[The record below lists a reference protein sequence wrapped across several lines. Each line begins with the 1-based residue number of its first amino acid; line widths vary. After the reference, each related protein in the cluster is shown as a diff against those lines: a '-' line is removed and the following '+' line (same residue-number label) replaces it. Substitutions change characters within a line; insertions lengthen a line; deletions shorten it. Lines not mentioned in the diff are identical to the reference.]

1 MQLVLIL
8 LILLILLKVLRT
20 KNLLRGCLILRVKI
34 GSVAKSRNSDTFRR
48 SRTKSSFPI
57 AIASKLLQYGC
68 CNFVGVLNTAH
79 WPICALNIRQ
89 KKIFV
94 VSGTLA
100 LGPRGQWQIPIW
112 GRKKWNWAIFS
123 LRHYLGFGGCGS
135 GQLHPVGPFLG
146 PTEEIFGFRLGF
158 REKPFFSGPRLGIVI
173 WAILGHF
180 RPCNQVA

>member
-1 MQLVLIL
+1 MIAVLG
-8 LILLILLKVLRT
+8 
-20 KNLLRGCLILRVKI
+20 LLRGCLILRVKI

-79 WPICALNIRQ
+79 WPICALNISQ

-100 LGPRGQWQIPIW
+100 LGPRGQ
-112 GRKKWNWAIFS
+112 
-123 LRHYLGFGGCGS
+123 
-135 GQLHPVGPFLG
+135 
-146 PTEEIFGFRLGF
+146 
-158 REKPFFSGPRLGIVI
+158 
-173 WAILGHF
+173 
-180 RPCNQVA
+180 

>member
-20 KNLLRGCLILRVKI
+20 KNLLRGRLILRVKI
-34 GSVAKSRNSDTFRR
+34 GSIAKSRNSDTFRR

-57 AIASKLLQYGC
+57 AIASKILQYGC

-79 WPICALNIRQ
+79 WPICALNISQ

-100 LGPRGQWQIPIW
+100 LGPRGQ
-112 GRKKWNWAIFS
+112 
-123 LRHYLGFGGCGS
+123 
-135 GQLHPVGPFLG
+135 
-146 PTEEIFGFRLGF
+146 
-158 REKPFFSGPRLGIVI
+158 
-173 WAILGHF
+173 
-180 RPCNQVA
+180 

>member
-20 KNLLRGCLILRVKI
+20 KNLLRGWLILRVKI

-79 WPICALNIRQ
+79 WPICALNISQ
-89 KKIFV
+89 KKNCGFWDA
-94 VSGTLA
+94 G
-100 LGPRGQWQIPIW
+100 LGPQGTVADSHMGPEKMKLGNTQSPPLFVFW
-112 GRKKWNWAIFS
+112 GLWERPTTPRRPVPGTN
-123 LRHYLGFGGCGS
+123 LGN
-135 GQLHPVGPFLG
+135 
-146 PTEEIFGFRLGF
+146 FRF
-158 REKPFFSGPRLGIVI
+158 
-173 WAILGHF
+173 
-180 RPCNQVA
+180 

>member
-1 MQLVLIL
+1 M
-8 LILLILLKVLRT
+8 
-20 KNLLRGCLILRVKI
+20 KI

-79 WPICALNIRQ
+79 WPICALNINQ

-100 LGPRGQWQIPIW
+100 LGRVDSSRFPYGARKNETGGNSVSVIIW
-112 GRKKWNWAIFS
+112 V
-123 LRHYLGFGGCGS
+123 LGV
-135 GQLHPVGPFLG
+135 VGAANYTP
-146 PTEEIFGFRLGF
+146 
-158 REKPFFSGPRLGIVI
+158 
-173 WAILGHF
+173 
-180 RPCNQVA
+180 

>member
-79 WPICALNIRQ
+79 WPICALNISQ

-100 LGPRGQWQIPIW
+100 LGPRGQW
-112 GRKKWNWAIFS
+112 
-123 LRHYLGFGGCGS
+123 
-135 GQLHPVGPFLG
+135 
-146 PTEEIFGFRLGF
+146 
-158 REKPFFSGPRLGIVI
+158 
-173 WAILGHF
+173 
-180 RPCNQVA
+180 

>member
-8 LILLILLKVLRT
+8 LILLILLKVFRT
-20 KNLLRGCLILRVKI
+20 KNLLRGWLILRVKI

-57 AIASKLLQYGC
+57 TIAAQLLQYGC

-79 WPICALNIRQ
+79 WPICALNISQ
-89 KKIFV
+89 KKIICGFWDA
-94 VSGTLA
+94 S
-100 LGPRGQWQIPIW
+100 LGPQWTVADSHMGPE
-112 GRKKWNWAIFS
+112 KWNWGKLS

-135 GQLHPVGPFLG
+135 GQLHPVGPFMG
-146 PTEEIFGFRLGF
+146 PSTQIHGFRPEF
-158 REKPFFSGPRLGIVI
+158 REKPFCSGRRLGTAI

-180 RPCNQVA
+180 RPYNQVA